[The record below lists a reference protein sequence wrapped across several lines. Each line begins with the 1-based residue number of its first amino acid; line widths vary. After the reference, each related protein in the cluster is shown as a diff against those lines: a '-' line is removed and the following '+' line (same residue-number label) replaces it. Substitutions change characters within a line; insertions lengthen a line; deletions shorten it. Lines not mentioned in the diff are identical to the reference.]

1 MAIIMKA
8 AKAILRGEF
17 IALKYIYWKDKRN
30 KDQKNNTESQMK
42 PKVWFF

>member
-17 IALKYIYWKDKRN
+17 IALKYIYWKDKR
-30 KDQKNNTESQMK
+30 S
-42 PKVWFF
+42 